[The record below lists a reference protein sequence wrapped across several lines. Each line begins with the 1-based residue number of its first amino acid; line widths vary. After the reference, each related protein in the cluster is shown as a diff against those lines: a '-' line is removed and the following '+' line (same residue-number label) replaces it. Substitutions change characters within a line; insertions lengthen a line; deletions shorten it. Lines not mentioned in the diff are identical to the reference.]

1 MEREREGEFGGNGG
15 MFVLTFNSILTR
27 HWPCASLRIN
37 LPFKIFDLAAVG
49 TGAGWFSIISRFRW

>member
-1 MEREREGEFGGNGG
+1 MEVEREFGGTG

-27 HWPCASLRIN
+27 HWHCASLRID

-49 TGAGWFSIISRFRW
+49 TGAG